1 MGDVENI
8 TILNSDFL
16 SVFLFVILCLMFV
29 FSWKIII
36 SIQKKKNRRIPE
48 IKYSEIPTLNIVEA
62 EIQMRLLANQHVE
75 VLPRGDSDSVVHL
88 YQTAFDS
95 LKSVRKTLE
104 NASPEIL
111 SVIPSARWLCDN
123 FSLIYQKIKSL
134 ETGEFHSGSLP
145 LLRSGLY
152 RGYPRIYAI
161 CRQIVATEKNI
172 DQDKIINLLEAYQSE
187 TPLKSSELHTLPEM
201 LSLCVFIVN
210 L

>member
-1 MGDVENI
+1 
-8 TILNSDFL
+8 
-16 SVFLFVILCLMFV
+16 MFV

-123 FSLIYQKIKSL
+123 FSLI
-134 ETGEFHSGSLP
+134 
-145 LLRSGLY
+145 
-152 RGYPRIYAI
+152 
-161 CRQIVATEKNI
+161 
-172 DQDKIINLLEAYQSE
+172 
-187 TPLKSSELHTLPEM
+187 
-201 LSLCVFIVN
+201 
-210 L
+210 

>member
-123 FSLIYQKIKSL
+123 FSLI
-134 ETGEFHSGSLP
+134 
-145 LLRSGLY
+145 
-152 RGYPRIYAI
+152 
-161 CRQIVATEKNI
+161 
-172 DQDKIINLLEAYQSE
+172 
-187 TPLKSSELHTLPEM
+187 
-201 LSLCVFIVN
+201 
-210 L
+210 